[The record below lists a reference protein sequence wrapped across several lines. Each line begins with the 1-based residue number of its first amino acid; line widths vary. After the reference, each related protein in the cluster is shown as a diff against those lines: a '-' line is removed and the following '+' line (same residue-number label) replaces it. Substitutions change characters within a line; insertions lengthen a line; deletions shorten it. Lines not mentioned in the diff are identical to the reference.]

1 MWAFQ
6 GRKSDQTVR
15 VLPLDWWGVEKKEQP
30 EKVNSWLNSVESEL
44 GAGNETIN
52 SRGFEAILASEL
64 QLQRDMG
71 GASSQPL
78 LYLKVPGRF
87 S

>member
-1 MWAFQ
+1 MWQFQ

-15 VLPLDWWGVEKKEQP
+15 VLPLDWWGGEKKEQP

-52 SRGFEAILASEL
+52 SWGFEAILASEL

-71 GASSQPL
+71 GAASQPL
-78 LYLKVPGRF
+78 LYRKVPGRF